1 MAPQHITAIA
11 TLIGVA
17 LLLVFG
23 ERTQSTRAR
32 VVLKGPTSAG
42 FIATAVLSGCL
53 DSDWGRWIFAGL
65 VCSWFGDVLLISAK
79 RAAFLAG
86 LVAFLLGHV
95 AYTVAF
101 YDRGIDVMGGLL
113 PVLALG
119 VVAVGLV
126 ARWLLPKVDPA
137 MMRPVLAYMVVI
149 TAMVAFAGGTV
160 AAHGGPL
167 LLVGAVLFWLSDVS
181 VATDRFAG
189 GGFINRVWGLSFYYG
204 AQLLLALSSGTA

>member
-1 MAPQHITAIA
+1 MAPAHITAIA
-11 TLIGVA
+11 TLVGVA
-17 LLLVFG
+17 LLLAFG

-32 VVLKGPTSAG
+32 VLIKPVTSIG

-53 DSDWGRWIFAGL
+53 DSNWGRWIFAGL
-65 VCSWFGDVLLISAK
+65 ICSWFGDVLLIFAQ
-79 RAAFLAG
+79 RTAFLAG

-95 AYTVAF
+95 AYTIAF
-101 YDRGIDVMGGLL
+101 YQRGLDVVGGLL
-113 PVLALG
+113 PVLAIG

-149 TAMVAFAGGTV
+149 TAMVAFAGGTF
-160 AAHGGPL
+160 AAHGRPF

-189 GGFINRVWGLSFYYG
+189 GGFTNRVWGLSFYYG
-204 AQLLLALSSGTA
+204 AQLLLALSSGPA